1 LSFSTARHQPTRALI
16 LSAGQ
21 GRRLLPF
28 TANRP
33 KCLLELNGLTVIE
46 RQIDGLKAAGIRDV
60 TVVTGYGATQV
71 DQVLQRRYGA
81 GAIETLFNPFYEV
94 ADNLASCW
102 MARPVIEGAFVLLNG
117 DTLFDLPVLQR
128 LLTAPARPIT
138 LAIDRKASYDADD
151 MKVCV
156 EGDRLTRVGKT
167 LPLSSVNGES
177 IGMMC
182 FRPQG
187 STWFREALER
197 TMQTPEALQRWYL
210 SIIDELASATGE
222 VFVQSIEGLG
232 WGELDFPCDLEA
244 ARLLVRDWQRQTGTD
259 HG

>member
-1 LSFSTARHQPTRALI
+1 MKLQPTRALI

-28 TANRP
+28 TANGP
-33 KCLLELNGLTVIE
+33 KCLLELDGLTVIE
-46 RQIDGLKAAGIRDV
+46 RQIDGLRAAGIRDV
-60 TVVTGYGATQV
+60 TVVTGYGVGQV
-71 DQVLQRRYGA
+71 EQVLQRRYGT
-81 GAIETLFNPFYEV
+81 GSIETLFNPFYEV

-102 MARPVIEGAFVLLNG
+102 MARQAIEGAFVLLNG

-128 LLTAPARPIT
+128 LLTAPPRPIT

-167 LPLSSVNGES
+167 LPLASVDGES

-182 FRPQG
+182 FRPPG
-187 STWFREALER
+187 SALFRDALER
-197 TMQTPEALQRWYL
+197 AMRTPEALQRWYL
-210 SIIDELASATGE
+210 SIIDELAGSTGQ

-232 WGELDFPCDLEA
+232 WGELDFPRDLEA
-244 ARLLVRDWQRQTGTD
+244 ARGLVRDWERRAATD